1 MKINEKLMNIQRD
14 LKAPKNQFN
23 AFGKYKYRS
32 CEDILEAVKPLLVEN
47 KMTLVISDSI
57 EGVNQKNYV
66 KATVVLTDVENG
78 DKIESAAYAR
88 EADNKKGMDDSQIT
102 GATSSYARKY
112 ALNGLFGID
121 DSKDADSTNTHG
133 KEAKTKP
140 TKKKSA
146 KTVSEDEILEIE
158 KLISETGI
166 DKVKFQKWLK
176 DSFKASKIDD
186 IPQVAYAKVISVLES
201 KKEDK

>member
-14 LKAPKNQFN
+14 LKAPKNQYN

-133 KEAKTKP
+133 KEAKSKP
-140 TKKKSA
+140 TKKKST

-158 KLISETGI
+158 KLISDVGV
-166 DKVKFQKWLK
+166 DKAKFQKWLK
-176 DSFKASKIDD
+176 SKYNASKIDD
-186 IPQVAYAKVISVLES
+186 IPQVNYAKVISVLES

>member
-1 MKINEKLMNIQRD
+1 
-14 LKAPKNQFN
+14 
-23 AFGKYKYRS
+23 
-32 CEDILEAVKPLLVEN
+32 
-47 KMTLVISDSI
+47 
-57 EGVNQKNYV
+57 
-66 KATVVLTDVENG
+66 
-78 DKIESAAYAR
+78 
-88 EADNKKGMDDSQIT
+88 MDDSQIT

-140 TKKKSA
+140 PKKKST

-158 KLISETGI
+158 KLISDVGV
-166 DKVKFQKWLK
+166 DKAKFQKWLK
-176 DSFKASKIDD
+176 SKYNASKIDD
-186 IPQVAYAKVISVLES
+186 IPQVNYAKVISVLES

>member
-140 TKKKSA
+140 TKKKT

>member
-133 KEAKTKP
+133 KETKSKP
-140 TKKKSA
+140 TKKKST

-158 KLISETGI
+158 KLISDVGV
-166 DKVKFQKWLK
+166 DKAKFQKWLK

>member
-14 LKAPKNQFN
+14 LKAPKNQYN

-140 TKKKSA
+140 TKKKT

>member
-1 MKINEKLMNIQRD
+1 MKINEKLMNIQAN
-14 LKAPKNQFN
+14 LKAPKNQYN

-140 TKKKSA
+140 PKKKSA

-166 DKVKFQKWLK
+166 DKAKFQKWLK

>member
-47 KMTLVISDSI
+47 KMILVISDSI

-133 KEAKTKP
+133 KEDKTKP
-140 TKKKSA
+140 TKKKST
-146 KTVSEDEILEIE
+146 KTISENEILEIE

-166 DKVKFQKWLK
+166 DKAKFQKWLK

>member
-140 TKKKSA
+140 PKKKST

-158 KLISETGI
+158 KLISDVGV
-166 DKVKFQKWLK
+166 DKAKFQKWLK
-176 DSFKASKIDD
+176 SKYNASKIDD

>member
-1 MKINEKLMNIQRD
+1 MKINEKLMNIQNE
-14 LKAPKNQFN
+14 LKVHKGQWNK
-23 AFGKYKYRS
+23 FGKYYYRS
-32 CEDILEAVKPLLVEN
+32 CEDILEAVKPLLKKN
-47 KMTLVISDSI
+47 NMTLVISDTI
-57 EGVNQKNYV
+57 IGVNDKNYV
-66 KATVVLTDVENG
+66 EATITLTDVDNG
-78 DKIESAAYAR
+78 DKLETTAYAR
-88 EADNKKGMDDSQIT
+88 EADKQAGMADSQIT

-121 DSKDADSTNTHG
+121 DTKDGDTNEQ
-133 KEAKTKP
+133 KEEIQAKTKP
-140 TKKKSA
+140 TKKKT

-186 IPQVAYAKVISVLES
+186 IPQVVYAKVISVLES